1 MSYQTSIHF
10 DPTALLIIKNEI
22 DNSIT
27 QVETAVSALIEDQN
41 LPFGIDDALVQ
52 LEQCGQVLALINMD
66 NLAKIA
72 NYAAELMRKV
82 MANPTETN
90 TQDIEA
96 LSEGTNMLRR
106 YIEFICLRE
115 VAVPQFLLAT
125 LNRLEIALGKPV
137 TAEGHH
143 IEKYVGDIIPDFTL
157 NQAPSQEKSEYVH
170 RLYKLALSKLLTLQK
185 SKFDLQAFKVV
196 GAYLSD
202 LAQEHPSRQYWN
214 LVYYVLNNLD
224 HIRVDE
230 PQLRSFIEIESNI
243 RQYFAIP
250 EQFRANVQS
259 LTNILS
265 LAVRIEDDVALKI
278 RQQLEI
284 EDSVLTELQLQVLS
298 RHLYGPD
305 LNTVHT
311 IKELL
316 NTQMAEIRVDIE
328 FNYQTMEADK
338 IEELRETIQNIA
350 NILKVLNL
358 DDASSDLR
366 QHAEDLQNIKALHDE
381 KFAQDLMN
389 ALLNAMNAVSLLE
402 RKNTSNRLQLGVH
415 NSKIALDRLDEAQ
428 MVLLYETKNA
438 IDAVSNLLTEH
449 LNSKDLPSIQDVP
462 ARLREIAGALLFIN
476 VEVAQT
482 AVKNAADFIESQ
494 INQDSPLT
502 EDQINFIFDALASAD
517 MLIDNLKNN
526 QPVMQIMFDVA
537 LASSEKL
544 KTVA

>member
-27 QVETAVSALIEDQN
+27 QVEIAVSALIEDQN

-72 NYAAELMRKV
+72 DYAAELMRKV

-125 LNRLEIALGKPV
+125 LNRLEITLGKPI
-137 TAEGHH
+137 TAEGQH

-214 LVYYVLNNLD
+214 LVYYVLNSLD
-224 HIRVDE
+224 HIRIDE

-250 EQFRANVQS
+250 EQFRANVQA

-265 LAVRIEDDVALKI
+265 LAVRIEDDVALMI

-305 LNTVHT
+305 INTIHT

-328 FNYQTMEADK
+328 FNYQTIEADK

-358 DDASSDLR
+358 EDTSSDLR

-381 KFAQDLMN
+381 KFAQELMN
-389 ALLNAMNAVSLLE
+389 ALLNAMNAVGLLE

-449 LNSKDLPSIQDVP
+449 LNSKDLPSIQDIP

-494 INQDSPLT
+494 INQDRQLT
-502 EDQINFIFDALASAD
+502 EDQINFVFDALASAD

>member
-358 DDASSDLR
+358 DDASSNLR

-389 ALLNAMNAVSLLE
+389 ALLNAMNAVGLLE